1 MTKKRIAHDEH
12 ECMLAQMRHDA
23 GGVEVKLGD
32 HVSVSVIRGYAPSML
47 KNIGLP
53 LPPIQLNEPLT
64 RELALQLAAIFALA
78 TMEES

>member
-32 HVSVSVIRGYAPSML
+32 HVSVSVIRGYAPSMF
-47 KNIGLP
+47 GGSGR
-53 LPPIQLNEPLT
+53 PIFFQSNEPLT
-64 RELALQLAAIFALA
+64 RELTLQLAAIFALA